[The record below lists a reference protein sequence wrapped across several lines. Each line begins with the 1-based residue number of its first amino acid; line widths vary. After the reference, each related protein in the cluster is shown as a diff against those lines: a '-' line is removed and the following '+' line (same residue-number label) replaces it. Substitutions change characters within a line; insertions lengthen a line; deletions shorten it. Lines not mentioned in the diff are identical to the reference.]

1 MGPYAKLELFINK
14 EKPMAKQG
22 FSKAARL
29 LGPAQFNPVFQKTAF
44 KLSSP
49 VILILVGNSD
59 GPPRLGI
66 IVAKKHI
73 KTAVQRNRLKRIIRE
88 SFRLRQAEFGT
99 IDLVVL
105 ARHGLDQL
113 DNREVQVQMNK
124 LLDELILKLKKKS

>member
-1 MGPYAKLELFINK
+1 
-14 EKPMAKQG
+14 MAKQG
-22 FSKAARL
+22 FRKAARL
-29 LGPAQFNPVFQKTAF
+29 LGPAQFNPVFQKTVF

-49 VILILVGNSD
+49 TILILVGNSD
-59 GPPRLGI
+59 SPPRLGI

-105 ARHGLDQL
+105 ARQGLDQL
-113 DNREVQVQMNK
+113 DNKEVLAQINK
-124 LLDELILKLKKKS
+124 LLDELLNKLKKKA